1 MCRLAARMNAGNTVR
16 NDAGYTLSMSINASL
31 SRAPRQRVPSCITDV
46 SVRSRVWLE
55 VRGEFA
61 IGQGGIDLLVRIQQ
75 RGSLARAAR
84 DLGWSYRHA
93 WGYVRRAER
102 ILQVGLITTR
112 TAKGQLAARR

>member
-1 MCRLAARMNAGNTVR
+1 M
-16 NDAGYTLSMSINASL
+16 
-31 SRAPRQRVPSCITDV
+31 
-46 SVRSRVWLE
+46 RSKVWLE

-102 ILQVGLITTR
+102 ILRVGLITTR
-112 TAKGQLAARR
+112 NGKGSARGTTLTAAAEQLVNWFDATANR